1 MVDVQTRNAQGGVNV
16 SGGEAVFNERAA
28 AAALAHCRDVTR
40 RCARNFYYGLK
51 LSPEP
56 QRSAL
61 YVIYTWMRR
70 ADDFVDA
77 SDDRQLDKV
86 RNQLREF
93 RAATDAALAG
103 SPDSS
108 DPLSIG
114 LAATARQFCLS
125 AECFH
130 AMLDGQNDDLDRK
143 VYATFDE
150 LREYCFRVASTVG
163 LLCIEIWGYADPRAR
178 DMAINLGIAFQLTN
192 ILRDFGEDFDAGR
205 VYIPNEDFERHGLT
219 AIDVRR
225 WTRPDACQRFMLE
238 QIDRCDGYYQKS
250 AGLEELITPSCR
262 PTLWAMSSIY
272 RGLLV
277 KMHRNPARVVAPSRL
292 RLSSLHKGMIAFKAR
307 WLARSMSE
315 SPVKRWNDT
324 PSRISGD

>member
-1 MVDVQTRNAQGGVNV
+1 MSMTLDQSYQRCRQVARQ
-16 SGGEAVFNERAA
+16 AA
-28 AAALAHCRDVTR
+28 SS
-40 RCARNFYYGLK
+40 FYPCFRVL
-51 LSPEP
+51 PEP
-56 QRSAL
+56 KRQAMVAL
-61 YVIYTWMRR
+61 YAFFRQT
-70 ADDFVDA
+70 DDITDDDA
-77 SDDRQLDKV
+77 SLSVADRRQRLAEWRV
-86 RNQLREF
+86 MLE
-93 RAATDAALAG
+93 ATLAG
-103 SPDSS
+103 ESPHEFSPALRDAVARYAIPPKYLYGAI
-108 DPLSIG
+108 DGAAMDLEHIPYESI
-114 LAATARQFCLS
+114 
-125 AECFH
+125 E
-130 AMLDGQNDDLDRK
+130 
-143 VYATFDE
+143 E
-150 LREYCFRVASTVG
+150 LLTYCYRVASTVG
-163 LLCIEIWGYADPRAR
+163 LACIHVWGFTDDRAIGP
-178 DMAINLGIAFQLTN
+178 ATQCGYAFQLTN

-205 VYIPNEDFERHGLT
+205 VYIPNEDFERHGLSAT
-219 AIDVRR
+219 DVRR